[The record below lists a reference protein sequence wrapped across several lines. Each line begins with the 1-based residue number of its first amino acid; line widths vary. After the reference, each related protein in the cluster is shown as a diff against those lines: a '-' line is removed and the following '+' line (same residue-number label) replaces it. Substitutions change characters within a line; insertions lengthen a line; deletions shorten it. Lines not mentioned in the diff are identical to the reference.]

1 MDNEGLSIIKKAALS
16 ILDAIKDDIV
26 KKWTDEEI
34 TSAVAKFNPNL
45 FGYVKEDDFVNY
57 DEALKILHMGNNR
70 VRLTELCKIYG
81 IENVRFNNM
90 PIGFPKRDIIM
101 MAKAI
106 DEEVKERERK
116 ERRKKGQ
123 RKFLY

>member
-16 ILDAIKDDIV
+16 ILDAIKDDIMN
-26 KKWTDEEI
+26 KWTDEEI

-70 VRLTELCKIYG
+70 IRLTELCKIYG

>member
-26 KKWTDEEI
+26 NKWTDDEI

>member
-26 KKWTDEEI
+26 NKWTDEEI
-34 TSAVAKFNPNL
+34 TSAVAMFNPNL

-70 VRLTELCKIYG
+70 IRLTELCKIYG